1 MHLDRC
7 QNKTPSKKEMSSPWV
22 TACFKAWN
30 FVWRSEKFCV
40 CTEGWPL
47 HPIKVFGSLSGTLF
61 SGIPPSFE
69 GGYIWSR
76 WGLERPGVLV
86 IESLTHS
93 GISFYLVI
101 SQIVSLLTNS
111 SVFEVGIQTFLL
123 LEFL

>member
-1 MHLDRC
+1 M
-7 QNKTPSKKEMSSPWV
+7 
-22 TACFKAWN
+22 
-30 FVWRSEKFCV
+30 
-40 CTEGWPL
+40 
-47 HPIKVFGSLSGTLF
+47 
-61 SGIPPSFE
+61 
-69 GGYIWSR
+69 
-76 WGLERPGVLV
+76 LV